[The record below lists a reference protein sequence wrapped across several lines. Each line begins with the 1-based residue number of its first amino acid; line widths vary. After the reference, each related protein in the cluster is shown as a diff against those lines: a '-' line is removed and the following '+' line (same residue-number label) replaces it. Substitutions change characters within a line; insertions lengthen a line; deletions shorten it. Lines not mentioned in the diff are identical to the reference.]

1 MAVYRITKG
10 RTDATG
16 HYSGQGWTL
25 QAPGEFAAKYRSL
38 ADAKKAAFVA
48 YGVAKW
54 VRSTPPSGVRGRAV
68 TTYTAVG

>member
-10 RTDATG
+10 RTDMAG
-16 HYSGQGWTL
+16 HYSEQGWTL

-38 ADAKKAAFVA
+38 ADAKKAAFFA

-54 VRSTPPSGVRGRAV
+54 ARSTTPSGVRGRAV
-68 TTYTAVG
+68 PTYTAVG